1 MRYIFKFPDI
11 GEGLDEGTIAEWYVQ
26 KGQQVEMGEPLVK
39 METDKVVT
47 DIPSPRDGIVAALYG
62 RVGETIHVGSP
73 LVEFDL
79 PGIDGADAVSE
90 VQKPVF
96 EPVNEEGAGVV
107 GTLEVADNSAYLPPT
122 DEVAPTPTAEK
133 PLPRRALAT
142 PVARAMAR
150 ELGVN
155 IDLVSGTGPA
165 GRVMKEDI
173 ENYVKRE
180 SSGHYPPYQ
189 TAASTAA
196 TLNTASAR
204 GGRAAAGTVV
214 PPASEA
220 FEIQPLSQIRKTI
233 ARNMIRSKQNAA
245 HMTVFDEVE
254 VSELIRI
261 RYKYKEAFE
270 KEGIRLSYLPFILK
284 ATALALK
291 QHPVLNAELDLDNN
305 RMILKKHYNIG
316 IAVDTDDGLVVPV
329 IRQVDEMT
337 IRALATAV
345 NTIAEKA
352 RRRDISMEDMKDGT
366 FTITNFGSIGGQF
379 AVPVINYPQSGILGI
394 GRMVQ
399 KPVVKDNQVVPGTV
413 LPLSLSVDH
422 RIVDGGEVTRFLNKI
437 MEYLGD
443 PVSLIIG

>member
-47 DIPSPRDGIVAALYG
+47 DIPSPRNGVIAALYG

-79 PGIDGADAVSE
+79 PGIEGADAIAE
-90 VQKPVF
+90 MEKPVF
-96 EPVNEEGAGVV
+96 EPVTEEGAGVV
-107 GTLEVADNSAYLPPT
+107 GTLEVADNSAYLPASEET
-122 DEVAPTPTAEK
+122 LSGQKTESTAV
-133 PLPRRALAT
+133 RRALAT

-155 IDLVSGTGPA
+155 IDQVPGTGPA
-165 GRVMKEDI
+165 GRVMREDI
-173 ENYVKRE
+173 EGFVSKAIDGRYRTADGRRRTAE
-180 SSGHYPPYQ
+180 SEQP
-189 TAASTAA
+189 AAV
-196 TLNTASAR
+196 
-204 GGRAAAGTVV
+204 GGR
-214 PPASEA
+214 PSEHSEEV
-220 FEIQPLSQIRKTI
+220 EIRPLSQIRKAI
-233 ARNMIRSKQNAA
+233 ARNMIRSKQNAV

-291 QHPVLNAELDLDNN
+291 QHPVLNAELDLDNS
-305 RMILKKHYNIG
+305 RMIIKKHFNIG
-316 IAVDTDDGLVVPV
+316 IAVDTDEGLVVPV
-329 IRQVDEMT
+329 VRSVDEMT
-337 IRALATAV
+337 IRALAAAV
-345 NTIAEKA
+345 SGIAEKA
-352 RRRDISMEDMKDGT
+352 RRRDISMEEMKDGT

-379 AVPVINYPQSGILGI
+379 AVPVINYPQVGILGI

-399 KPVVKDNQVVPGTV
+399 KPVVRDNQVVPGTM